1 MQKGRP
7 CPCDAIVLDFF
18 LAREQK
24 VVSAVEASRRP
35 RALVA
40 RPPARCARKAASR
53 HNDCDG
59 APAGH
64 RPKRARA
71 DSRGGGPSAAR
82 MAEAGA
88 KGPHA
93 ASCSRCRR
101 SPDDHAR
108 LPRAPRRRYTLDA
121 NARVWYVSSQPRT
134 GRLLLRRAQGAGLC
148 RPAAPARA
156 AGGAQAQA
164 ASERELPY
172 QLLRRAADY
181 EVRRYPLYVAGQH
194 RVRAAALAPLLA
206 NERKCLSR
214 GSCRGNCVGRRV
226 GRG

>member
-1 MQKGRP
+1 M
-7 CPCDAIVLDFF
+7 
-18 LAREQK
+18 
-24 VVSAVEASRRP
+24 SAVEASRRP
-35 RALVA
+35 RPLVA

-53 HNDCDG
+53 HNDGDG

-88 KGPHA
+88 KRPHA

-121 NARVWYVSSQPRT
+121 NARVWYVSRTTGTQSTSHRAVATPPSPR
-134 GRLLLRRAQGAGLC
+134 RRALQTC
-148 RPAAPARA
+148 CT
-156 AGGAQAQA
+156 
-164 ASERELPY
+164 SS
-172 QLLRRAADY
+172 RRAAH
-181 EVRRYPLYVAGQH
+181 RRRRRASASCLTSCSAARPTTRCGATPSTSPASTECALLPLH
-194 RVRAAALAPLLA
+194 P
-206 NERKCLSR
+206 C
-214 GSCRGNCVGRRV
+214 
-226 GRG
+226 